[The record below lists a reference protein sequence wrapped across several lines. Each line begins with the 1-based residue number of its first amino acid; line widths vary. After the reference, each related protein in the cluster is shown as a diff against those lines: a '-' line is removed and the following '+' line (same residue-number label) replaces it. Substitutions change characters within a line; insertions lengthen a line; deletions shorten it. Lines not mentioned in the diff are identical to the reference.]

1 MARSSVLSL
10 ALALLSSLCT
20 AQQPKV
26 TNAKL
31 VPRSA
36 TAGLEQELNTIMR
49 ADAGPAWVGYTV
61 PVVPGERHMCCFD
74 SNDFK
79 HDVGCCGGC
88 HLESERAG
96 QLIGKAGD
104 CQQLEAPK
112 TFFVLLRTNNHQVG
126 KAKAFSVDC
135 GLDAGG
141 LTLYWLGEARSAES
155 IALLEKLVGRFQ
167 NASDEETAQHAI
179 SAIALHADAAA
190 DAALDRLVARDK
202 PAEVRQHA
210 AFWLGSSRGHHG
222 FEVLRQLIRGNES
235 EDTMEQFVFAISE
248 SNDPEAQPELIR
260 LARNDARSE
269 VREKALFW
277 LAQRAGKKVGS
288 VITDAAEKDPDTEVK
303 KKAVFALTQMPN
315 DEGVPLLIGVA
326 RNNRNPVVRKEAIFW
341 LGQSGDSRALDYI
354 ESILAK

>member
-1 MARSSVLSL
+1 MMTRHSILIL
-10 ALALLSSLCT
+10 AAILSSLCV

-31 VPRSA
+31 VARSA
-36 TAGLEQELNTIMR
+36 AAGLEQEINAIMK
-49 ADAGPAWVGYTV
+49 ADAGPAWAGYSV
-61 PVVPGERHMCCFD
+61 PVVPGERHICCFD
-74 SNDFK
+74 FNKLK
-79 HDVGCCGGC
+79 HDPGCCGGC
-88 HLESERAG
+88 NLENESAG
-96 QLIGKAGD
+96 QLIGKSGD

-112 TFFVLLRTNNHQVG
+112 TFFVLLRTSNHQVG

-135 GLDAGG
+135 GLDADG

-155 IALLEKLVGRFQ
+155 IALLEKLIGRFQ
-167 NASDEETAQHAI
+167 NSGDEEITQEAI
-179 SAIALHADAAA
+179 SAIALHSDPAA
-190 DAALDRLVARDK
+190 DAALDRLVARDQ

-210 AFWLGSSRGHHG
+210 AFWLGTSRGHHG
-222 FEVLRQLIRGNES
+222 FEVLQQLVRGNES

-260 LARNDARSE
+260 LARQDARSE

-277 LAQRAGKKVGS
+277 LAQRAGRKVGS
-288 VITDAAEKDPDTEVK
+288 VITDAVEKDPDTDVK

-315 DEGVPLLIGVA
+315 DEGVPLLIEVA